1 MPTRLRDR
9 CSKHRERWRAANKFT
24 TFICARARY
33 RTPELVRAAYFLWSG
48 AWSAVSCFDQATKMH
63 SLRPSYFFH
72 KKRSFLVLGSQL
84 PAQLDRNDGNQPCME
99 CYPSIWS
106 EDQNAFFEAKLIFW
120 QIAFFLGSLASLS
133 CKHIL
138 NEITTVL
145 TKAHPQLFPSLLSS
159 SLLLSLLSLC
169 QSP

>member
-33 RTPELVRAAYFLWSG
+33 RTPELVRAADFPWSS
-48 AWSAVSCFDQATKMH
+48 AWSVASCFDQATKMR
-63 SLRPSYFFH
+63 SLRSSCFFH

-84 PAQLDRNDGNQPCME
+84 PAELYFSDGDQHCME

-120 QIAFFLGSLASLS
+120 QIAFFLGSLASPS

-138 NEITTVL
+138 NEIMTVL

-159 SLLLSLLSLC
+159 SLLLSLL
-169 QSP
+169 